1 VAARARVERRR
12 YGGGFEDAD
21 LLGCD
26 CAGRTERHG
35 DGVFEAEDPRGLTAW
50 DQLMRTRYMSVG
62 NPKRKV

>member
-26 CAGRTERHG
+26 CAGRMERHG
-35 DGVFEAEDPRGLTAW
+35 DGGFEAEDPRGLTAW
-50 DQLMRTRYMSVG
+50 DQ
-62 NPKRKV
+62 